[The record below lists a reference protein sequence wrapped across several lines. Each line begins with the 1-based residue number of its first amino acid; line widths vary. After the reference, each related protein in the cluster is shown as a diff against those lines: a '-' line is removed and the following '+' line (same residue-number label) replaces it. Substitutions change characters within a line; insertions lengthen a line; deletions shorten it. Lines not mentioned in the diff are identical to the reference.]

1 MPNTNEQPMRVR
13 FAPSPTGHLHIGGAR
28 TALFNWLLA
37 KQQGGTFI
45 LRIEDTDLQRSTDES
60 ATAILESMQWLGMD
74 WDEGPQ
80 KPGPNAPY
88 FQSQRLHTYIEHA
101 ERLLTTGHAYR
112 CYCTAEEQ
120 EQRRKEAEAKV
131 LDPKYGGHCRH
142 LTPEQ
147 CQTFEAEGR
156 TSVIRFRMP
165 EGITLVRDSVRG
177 TVEFQNELLDDFVL
191 IKSDGMPT
199 YNFAVV
205 VDDALMT
212 MTHVIRGDDHL
223 SNTPRQVLL
232 YEAFGY
238 PVPEFAHIP
247 MILGADKTRL
257 SKRHGATSVLQYR
270 DEGYLPQ
277 ALVNYLALLG
287 WSYDA
292 SSTLFTT
299 DELIEKFS
307 LKKVSKNPA
316 VFDPKKLEW
325 VNGQYIRQLGRDEF
339 VNQVIPFL
347 VGAGLI
353 DASSAQERR
362 EWLSALLGLVQEK
375 VKTLVQV
382 IDHVA
387 VFFANE
393 LHYEADAMSA
403 AALTDIKR
411 QFLNELATALDTLGD
426 YSVGTIEVAYRALC
440 EKLNL
445 PFKETVQPVRVA
457 LTGRTVSPGL
467 FDTIHL
473 FGREVAAGRLRAFA
487 DQ

>member
-1 MPNTNEQPMRVR
+1 MPEINGQPMRVR
-13 FAPSPTGHLHIGGAR
+13 FAPSPTGYLHIGGAR

-45 LRIEDTDLQRSTDES
+45 LRIEDTDLQRSTEES
-60 ATAILESMQWLGMD
+60 AAAILESMQWLGMD
-74 WDEGPQ
+74 WDEGPL

-88 FQSQRLHTYIEHA
+88 FQSQRLHTYTEHA
-101 ERLLTTGHAYR
+101 ERLLVSGHAYK
-112 CYCTAEEQ
+112 CYCTAEELEAQRQ
-120 EQRRKEAEAKV
+120 EAVAKG
-131 LDPKYGGHCRH
+131 LDPKYSGRCRD

-147 CQTFEAEGR
+147 CQAYEAEGR
-156 TSVIRFRMP
+156 APVLRFRIP
-165 EGITLVRDSVRG
+165 AGVTVVRDMVRG

-199 YNFAVV
+199 YNYAVV
-205 VDDALMT
+205 IDDALMA

-232 YEAFGY
+232 YQAFGY
-238 PVPEFAHIP
+238 PIPEFAHIP

-292 SSTLFTT
+292 SSTLFSL

-325 VNGQYIRQLGRDEF
+325 MNAQYIKQLTRDEF
-339 VNQVIPFL
+339 VDQCLPFL
-347 VGAGLI
+347 ERAGLI
-353 DASSAQERR
+353 DSAAAQVRR
-362 EWLSALLGLVQEK
+362 PWLMALLGLVQEK
-375 VKTLVQV
+375 IKTLPQV

-387 VFFANE
+387 VFFADE
-393 LHYEADAMSA
+393 VQYEPEAVRTAS
-403 AALTDIKR
+403 LTDLKR
-411 QFLNELATALDTLGD
+411 QFVRELAAELETLTD
-426 YSVGTIEVAYRALC
+426 YSAGTIETLYRALC
-440 EKLNL
+440 ERLEL

-467 FDTIHL
+467 FDTIYL
-473 FGREVAAGRLRAFA
+473 FGRETVVKRLRAFA
-487 DQ
+487 DC

>member
-1 MPNTNEQPMRVR
+1 MSNINGQPMRVR
-13 FAPSPTGHLHIGGAR
+13 FAPSPTGYLHIGGAR

-45 LRIEDTDLQRSTDES
+45 LRIEDTDLQRSTEES
-60 ATAILESMQWLGMD
+60 ASAILESMQWLGMD
-74 WDEGPQ
+74 WDEGPL

-88 FQSQRLHTYIEHA
+88 FQSQRLHTYREHA
-101 ERLLTTGHAYR
+101 ERLLASGHAYR
-112 CYCTAEEQ
+112 CYCTAEELE
-120 EQRRKEAEAKV
+120 EQRKAAVAKG
-131 LDPKYGGHCRH
+131 LDPKYSGRCRD
-142 LTPEQ
+142 LTREQ
-147 CQTFEAEGR
+147 CQTYENEGR
-156 TSVIRFRMP
+156 TPVIRFRIP
-165 EGITLVRDSVRG
+165 DGVTVVKDAVRG

-199 YNFAVV
+199 YNYAVV
-205 VDDALMT
+205 IDDALMA

-232 YEAFGY
+232 YQAFGY

-292 SSTLFTT
+292 SSTLFTIP
-299 DELIEKFS
+299 ELIEKFT

-325 VNGQYIRQLGRDEF
+325 MNGQYIKQLTRDEF
-339 VNQVIPFL
+339 VDQALPFL
-347 VGAGLI
+347 QQAGLI
-353 DASSAQERR
+353 DVATAAERR
-362 EWLSALLGLVQEK
+362 EWLAQLLGLVQEK
-375 VKTLVQV
+375 IKTLAQV
-382 IDHVA
+382 VDHVA
-387 VFFANE
+387 VFFADQVT
-393 LHYEADAMSA
+393 YEPEAVTA
-403 AALTDIKR
+403 AALTDLKR
-411 QFLNELATALDTLGD
+411 QFLRELAVDIGNLSD
-426 YSVGTIEVAYRALC
+426 YSPAAIEAAYRALC
-440 EKLNL
+440 DKIGL

-473 FGREVAAGRLRAFA
+473 FGRDEATKRLAAFA
-487 DQ
+487 AH

>member
-1 MPNTNEQPMRVR
+1 MSTTNGQPMRVR
-13 FAPSPTGHLHIGGAR
+13 FAPSPTGYLHIGGAR

-45 LRIEDTDLQRSTDES
+45 LRIEDTDLQRSTEES
-60 ATAILESMQWLGMD
+60 ASAILESMQWLGMD
-74 WDEGPQ
+74 WDEGPL

-101 ERLLTTGHAYR
+101 ERLLASGHAYK
-112 CYCTAEEQ
+112 CYCTAEELEAQ
-120 EQRRKEAEAKV
+120 RKEAVAQG
-131 LDPKYGGHCRH
+131 LDPKYSGRCRD

-147 CQTFEAEGR
+147 CQAYEAAGR
-156 TSVIRFRMP
+156 KPVIRFRIP
-165 EGITLVRDSVRG
+165 DGVTVVRDSVRG

-199 YNFAVV
+199 YNYAVV
-205 VDDALMT
+205 IDDALMA

-247 MILGADKTRL
+247 MILGPDKTRL

-292 SSTLFTT
+292 SSTLFST

-325 VNGQYIRQLGRDEF
+325 MNGQYIKQLSRDEF
-339 VNQVIPFL
+339 VDQALPFL
-347 VGAGLI
+347 KKAGLI
-353 DASSAQERR
+353 DAEAAQARR
-362 EWLSALLGLVQEK
+362 GWLLALLGLVQEK
-375 VKTLVQV
+375 IKTLEQV
-382 IDHVA
+382 VDHVA
-387 VFFANE
+387 VFFAHE
-393 LHYEADAMSA
+393 VTYEPDAVSA
-403 AALTDIKR
+403 AALTDLKR
-411 QFLNELATALDTLGD
+411 QFLRDLASDLSGLSD
-426 YSVGTIEVAYRALC
+426 YSAASVEAAYRARC
-440 EKLNL
+440 EQLGL
-445 PFKETVQPVRVA
+445 PFKDTVQPVRVA

-467 FDTIHL
+467 FDTIYL
-473 FGREVAAGRLRAFA
+473 FGRETVIKRLSAFA
-487 DQ
+487 NL